1 MLLKMLTS
9 VTIQL
14 YIYVLKKIYI
24 YSTCISETF
33 LISTF
38 PFIFYQRKKYSI
50 CITIFCVISGAG
62 TSYPS
67 GALEFIPGFYW
78 GSFYSIF
85 SFMCMFCRSL
95 FVLLYF
101 FFWPLCCLF
110 FFDIRILITP
120 LVSSSSSYLNV
131 KQIKSILKLALNTN
145 QSINQIYTI

>member
-1 MLLKMLTS
+1 MLLKMLTSVYKAEMLLKMLTS

-24 YSTCISETF
+24 YCTCIYETF

-67 GALEFIPGFYW
+67 EALEFIPGFYW

-95 FVLLYF
+95 FVLSYF
-101 FFWPLCCLF
+101 SFGHCVVCPSSIYGFWLPLWYLQALL
-110 FFDIRILITP
+110 ILM
-120 LVSSSSSYLNV
+120 
-131 KQIKSILKLALNTN
+131 
-145 QSINQIYTI
+145 

>member
-1 MLLKMLTS
+1 MQYIYKAEMLLKMLTSVYKAEMLLKMLTS

-24 YSTCISETF
+24 YCTCIYETF

-95 FVLLYF
+95 FVLSYF
-101 FFWPLCCLF
+101 SFGHCVVCP
-110 FFDIRILITP
+110 
-120 LVSSSSSYLNV
+120 SS
-131 KQIKSILKLALNTN
+131 
-145 QSINQIYTI
+145 IYGF

>member
-1 MLLKMLTS
+1 MLLKMLTSVYKAEMLLKMLAS

-24 YSTCISETF
+24 YCTCIYETF

-95 FVLLYF
+95 FVLSYF
-101 FFWPLCCLF
+101 SFGHCVVCSSLIYGFLLPLWYLQALL
-110 FFDIRILITP
+110 ILM
-120 LVSSSSSYLNV
+120 
-131 KQIKSILKLALNTN
+131 
-145 QSINQIYTI
+145 